1 MSKREEIE
9 SKTEQLILPI
19 LEAMNFDL
27 WDIEYVKE
35 GPDYYLRAFIDKEGG
50 ITIDDC
56 VDVSRALSDKLD
68 ADDFI
73 ADAYI
78 LEVSSPGLGR
88 VLKKDKELERSIGA
102 DVDIKTYKPINTS
115 KDFKG
120 RLKSFSKENLVIETE
135 NGEIDFA
142 RGDIAQIKLS
152 LDF

>member
-19 LEAMNFDL
+19 LETKNFDL

-35 GPDYYLRAFIDKEGG
+35 GPDYYLRAFIDKEDG

-73 ADAYI
+73 EDAYI

-88 VLKKDKELERSIGA
+88 VLKKDKELERSIGC
-102 DVDIKTYKPINTS
+102 DVDIKTYKAIDGS
-115 KDFKG
+115 KDFTG
-120 RLKSFSKENLVIETE
+120 CLKSFDKDKITIENEDGETE
-135 NGEIDFA
+135 FI
-142 RGDIAQIKLS
+142 RSDIAVIKLS

>member
-19 LEAMNFDL
+19 LDSKNFDL

-35 GPDYYLRAFIDKEGG
+35 GPDYYLRAYIDKEDG

-73 ADAYI
+73 EDAYI

-88 VLKKDKELERSIGA
+88 VLKKDKELKRCIGA
-102 DVDIKTYKPINTS
+102 DVDVKTYKAINGS
-115 KDFKG
+115 KDFTG
-120 RLKSFSKENLVIETE
+120 CLKSFSKENLVIETE
-135 NGEIDFA
+135 DGEIDFA
-142 RGDIAQIKLS
+142 RGDIAVIKLS